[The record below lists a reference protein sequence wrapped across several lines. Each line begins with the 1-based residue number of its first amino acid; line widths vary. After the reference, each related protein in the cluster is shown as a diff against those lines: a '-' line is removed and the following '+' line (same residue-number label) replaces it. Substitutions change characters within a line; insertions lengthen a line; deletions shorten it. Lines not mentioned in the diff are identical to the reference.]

1 MADIEH
7 VIASLER
14 LHNRVSTLEAVPHGP
29 ISENANDYSDSDSD
43 SDSSSDSSSDSDSNS
58 DSDSDRDS
66 KHRRKK
72 HNTKKNRFL
81 PGY

>member
-1 MADIEH
+1 MADIEQ

-43 SDSSSDSSSDSDSNS
+43 SNSSSDSDTSS

-72 HNTKKNRFL
+72 HSTKKNRFI
-81 PGY
+81 PEY